1 MKKLS
6 LPLLLFLTIVC
17 TQRVQAQALQA
28 QKTLKKTMVE
38 HFFSCPLDQ
47 MLDTLSMQYKLRFIF
62 ERQPI
67 HEMDVVEHF
76 FNESLL
82 DVLKTV
88 CEKNDLHYWL
98 ENDGTI
104 YILQQPDDL
113 ERLQQLNKMN
123 QTLSKVKPKTLDPP
137 KGPPTHF
144 MFSISGRVV
153 DQNTGEALPGAIV
166 KVRNT
171 ELSTGANTS
180 GNFTLLNV
188 PADTCVLEVS
198 YMGYQP
204 DKFRLDDEKIKGS
217 LVLTLF
223 PSMNALNEVVIT
235 DKKHGVINTDS
246 KKVSVLQL
254 TPAALDKLPNIGE
267 RDILRSFQL
276 MPGVSGSN
284 ESSSGAYVRG
294 GTPDQNLVTFDGFTV
309 YQVDHLYGFYS
320 AFNPNAVRDVEMYKG
335 GYSAKYGGR
344 LSAVTEIRG
353 KDGNKNETNFGGDIS
368 LLSLN
373 LYAETPLNKNSSAL
387 ISFRRSYQGPLYDK
401 IFGQFNKST
410 VTSGGGGGPG
420 GRGGFMNQTTPSSYF
435 YDLNAKYTYAPSD
448 KNSFSWTYY
457 SGTDHLD
464 NSRDLNF
471 PSFVASY
478 TSDLHMNDYT
488 KSGNIGT
495 SGKWVSTWG
504 KKLFSN
510 TVLSYSQFNSDHN
523 QGTTGTVTDSGTTTN
538 VNNGILEHNRLRD
551 LSLKSDW
558 EWQAG
563 SKYKVLFG
571 GYGSYLNIDY
581 DYTQNDTISLIS
593 QHNTGVVA
601 GSYAELEYDP
611 TSNLHIQPGLRE
623 TYYSPTGKVYTE
635 PRFNATY
642 HLTDR
647 FNLKVA
653 GGRFYQF
660 TNLVTREDIL
670 NGNRTFWTLADG
682 KTMPVSSANHYIA
695 GFNYETKDFL
705 IDVEGYYKQLNG
717 LTQYSIRQQGG
728 SAFSSVGTATTI
740 TENYYVGNGWA
751 KGVEILLQKKV
762 GVYTGWIAYTLAQSK
777 SKFSAYGNDY
787 FPSDQDV
794 RNEFKSINMYHL
806 QRWSFAATWIY
817 ATGHPYTAPLGSYT
831 INTIDGSKQ
840 TYLTISDKNGE
851 RLPAYHRLD
860 LSATYDLLK
869 INGSKV
875 GSIGFS
881 LFNAYNHINTW
892 YKQYSIQ
899 NNQVVTSNVNY
910 LGMTPNITLSLRWK

>member
-1 MKKLS
+1 MKRLS
-6 LPLLLFLTIVC
+6 VPLLLFLTIAC
-17 TQRVQAQALQA
+17 THAQAQQT
-28 QKTLKKTMVE
+28 QKILKKSIVD
-38 HFFSCPLDQ
+38 HFFSCPLDE
-47 MLDTLSMQYKLRFIF
+47 MLDTLSLQYKVRFIF
-62 ERQPI
+62 EREPI
-67 HEMDVVEHF
+67 HGMDVVEHF
-76 FNESLL
+76 FNEPLI
-82 DVLKTV
+82 DALKLV
-88 CEKNDLHYWL
+88 CKQNDLQYWI

-113 ERLQQLNKMN
+113 DRLKQLNAMN
-123 QTLSKVKPKTLDPP
+123 KSLSAVKPKMLEPP
-137 KGPPTHF
+137 KGPPTRF

-166 KVRNT
+166 SVRNSDVNT
-171 ELSTGANTS
+171 ATNTS

-217 LVLTLF
+217 MVLPLF

-276 MPGVSGSN
+276 MPGVSGTN

-335 GYSAKYGGR
+335 GFSSKYGGR

-353 KDGNKNETNFGGDIS
+353 KDGNKNETNFGGDLS
-368 LLSLN
+368 LLSIN
-373 LYAETPLNKNSSAL
+373 LYGETPLNKNSSFLVA
-387 ISFRRSYQGPLYDK
+387 FRRSYQGPLYDK

-410 VTSGGGGGPG
+410 TTTGPGGGGPG
-420 GRGGFMNQTTPSSYF
+420 GGRGFMNQTTPSSYF
-435 YDLNAKYTYAPSD
+435 YDFNAKYTYSPSD
-448 KNSFSWTYY
+448 KNTFSWTYY

-471 PSFVASY
+471 PSFVSSY
-478 TSDLHMNDYT
+478 SSDLKVNDYT

-510 TVLSYSQFNSDHN
+510 TVISYSQFNSDRDR
-523 QGTTGTVTDSGTTTN
+523 GTTGTVTDSGTTTN
-538 VNNGILEHNRLRD
+538 INNGTYEYNRLKD

-571 GYGSYLNIDY
+571 GYGSYLDIKY
-581 DYTQNDTISLIS
+581 RYTQNDTTSLIN
-593 QHNTGVVA
+593 QHNNGAITG
-601 GSYAELEYDP
+601 GYTELQYDP
-611 TSNLHIQPGLRE
+611 NSDLHIQPGIRE
-623 TYYSPTGKVYTE
+623 TYYSPTGKIYTE
-635 PRFNATY
+635 PRLSATY
-642 HLTDR
+642 HFTDR
-647 FNLKVA
+647 FNLKMA
-653 GGRFYQF
+653 TGRFYQF
-660 TNLVTREDIL
+660 TNRVTREDIL
-670 NGNRTFWTLADG
+670 NGDRNFWVLAD
-682 KTMPVSSANHYIA
+682 KNNMPVSSANHYIA

-705 IDVEGYYKQLNG
+705 IDIEGYYKQLNG
-717 LTQYSIRQQGG
+717 LTEYSIRQQGG
-728 SAFSSVGTATTI
+728 GPFNASTTSTI
-740 TENYYVGNGWA
+740 TENYYTGNGWA
-751 KGVEILLQKKV
+751 KGIEVLLQKKV

-777 SKFSAYGNDY
+777 SKFAAYGNDY

-794 RNEFKSINMYHL
+794 RNEFKWINMYHL
-806 QRWSFAATWIY
+806 QRWSFAATWIFS
-817 ATGHPYTAPLGSYT
+817 TGHPYTAPLGSYT
-831 INTIDGSKQ
+831 INTVDGNKV
-840 TYLTISDKNGE
+840 TYLTISDKNAE

-869 INGSKV
+869 VDGRKI

-892 YKQYSIQ
+892 YKEYTIQ

-910 LGMTPNITLSLRWK
+910 LGLTPNITLSLRWK